1 MSSPN
6 GELPYILYDLM
17 GVADFRYLMKPLRF
31 GKRKRVY
38 FDEVV
43 QVYDV
48 ISRDELMEHNLK
60 PDLWWNVKDYMS
72 FQMEAS
78 TEIQRFMMKNPGIDY
93 LSARRIVWNP
103 HYNDLLETI
112 NE

>member
-1 MSSPN
+1 
-6 GELPYILYDLM
+6 
-17 GVADFRYLMKPLRF
+17 
-31 GKRKRVY
+31 
-38 FDEVV
+38 
-43 QVYDV
+43 
-48 ISRDELMEHNLK
+48 
-60 PDLWWNVKDYMS
+60 MS

-78 TEIQRFMMKNPGIDY
+78 IEIQRFMIKFPGIDY

>member
-17 GVADFRYLMKPLRF
+17 GVADFRYLMKPLRL

-43 QVYDV
+43 QVYDI
-48 ISRDELMEHNLK
+48 ISRGEIMEHNLK
-60 PDLWWNVKDYMS
+60 SELWWNGTDYMS

-78 TEIQRFMMKNPGIDY
+78 IEIQRFMIKFPGIDY

>member
-43 QVYDV
+43 RVYDV

-60 PDLWWNVKDYMS
+60 PELWWNVKDYMS